1 MGVFQN
7 NLMGAA
13 AAAASA
19 GGNFY
24 THQIDNSV
32 RIPAPSGTS
41 SSNGRLTRTF
51 STVDS
56 NVHFTLNF
64 WIKRSAIEGS
74 NPVGAARLLN
84 VFTPRSGTSG
94 SVLQEFGF
102 SATGSYGAGDA
113 FVITNTNTGAYIL
126 STNNLFRDTSA
137 WYNIHIQADLDNG
150 TAGEKLKI
158 FVNGTEASYNVDN
171 RSSYTSLAGVVAGAW
186 TIGDYYGYGYP
197 IQSYLAQWCYIDGTT
212 YAASEFGETKNGVW
226 IPKDPSG
233 LTFGNAGHLLNF
245 ESSSDLGN
253 DSSGNNNDW
262 STSNIDSHDQM
273 LDSPT
278 FNSSSNGG
286 NFATLGGLEK
296 NSGGFTI
303 SEGNLKYAIGT
314 NQRGFI
320 ASQGVPDSGKYYWEV
335 RVTAFGGSQDDVYIG
350 VCEPDKSRSNLTG
363 SRGGATVSGAG
374 NYTVNLYNG
383 AMVLDGSFQSN
394 DAIGNKRAVPQTV
407 GIAIDRDNNTF
418 KWTYDGSTYSST
430 YAIPSSGV
438 LAPFLGSGGGS
449 STASG
454 VFNFGA
460 DSTFAG
466 LVSAGGNAD
475 GNGYGDFSL
484 AVPSGYVALC
494 AANLPTADAVDPA
507 QTDDDY
513 PQKLFG
519 TLQYTGNGSER
530 TIDTSFQ
537 IDKSWA
543 RSTVQG
549 QDWYVL
555 DTSRGYFGTSS
566 NNYYIK
572 LNAEGG
578 QASLPQYNFK
588 AQSGSDITITGG
600 SWMNSSGHTQQM
612 WNWRLAGGT
621 TSTNTQGGVN
631 STVQVDPSGCFSIV
645 TYQAG
650 LSSSGAVTVG
660 HGLSKA
666 PTFLIQTAY
675 GSGVTGQR
683 WVRSSGLTSWNYGIQ
698 ITSNGAQQDK
708 SGNGDMSATP
718 TSSVFSVNYT
728 EGLGDGSS
736 DNITYAFADCEGYI
750 KSGKFIGNA
759 DADGTFIYLGFK
771 PAFFWILHAASGDD
785 PQVWDTSNGSYNPMT
800 KTLSTHNNSA
810 QVDNVNRS
818 VDFLSNGVKI
828 RSSNSNVN
836 SSNAAGIIY
845 LAMAKNPFQYATA
858 R

>member
-1 MGVFQN
+1 MSLGANKQA
-7 NLMGAA
+7 LMGAA
-13 AAAASA
+13 GAA
-19 GGNFY
+19 GGGTNFY
-24 THQIDNSV
+24 SYQIANSI
-32 RIPAPSGTS
+32 RGSAADDRTLKFTAGTPTSADTFTMSYWVKRQTTSTDDAANVTFVAGTGGGTYFYISLGLDLFLEGGGGNWGS
-41 SSNGRLTRTF
+41 SYLQTN
-51 STVDS
+51 
-56 NVHFTLNF
+56 
-64 WIKRSAIEGS
+64 
-74 NPVGAARLLN
+74 AA
-84 VFTPRSGTSG
+84 
-94 SVLQEFGF
+94 
-102 SATGSYGAGDA
+102 Y
-113 FVITNTNTGAYIL
+113 
-126 STNNLFRDTSA
+126 RDTSA
-137 WYNIHIQADLDNG
+137 WYHHILVFDSTQGSANNRLKVYVNGVQQTSFAQDSLHGNIGSSEDFSFINASGVVQSFGGISGVGHGTEGADL
-150 TAGEKLKI
+150 
-158 FVNGTEASYNVDN
+158 
-171 RSSYTSLAGVVAGAW
+171 SLADVMFFDGQA
-186 TIGDYYGYGYP
+186 YY
-197 IQSYLAQWCYIDGTT
+197 
-212 YAASEFGETKNGVW
+212 SELGETKNGVW

-233 LTFGNAGHLLNF
+233 LTFGNNGYWLKF

-253 DSSGNNNDW
+253 DSSGNNNDF
-262 STSNIDSHDQM
+262 TVANFAAHDQL

-286 NFATLGGLEK
+286 NFATIGPLWK
-296 NSGGFTI
+296 TSDMTF
-303 SEGNLKYAIGT
+303 SEGNLKWTCSTNERGLMSNWAVPIGT
-314 NQRGFI
+314 K
-320 ASQGVPDSGKYYWEV
+320 AYWEYKPV
-335 RVTAFGGSQDDVYIG
+335 SWGGNTSNGDEMWIG
-350 VCEPDKSRSNLTG
+350 INQGIAALVGGD
-363 SRGGATVSGAG
+363 RGGKTTGYAYGTSNGYKTILASASSYGATIRSGDIVGVAVDR
-374 NYTVNLYNG
+374 VNHTINFSKNG
-383 AMVLDGSFQSN
+383 SWQGTF
-394 DAIGNKRAVPQTV
+394 AI
-407 GIAIDRDNNTF
+407 
-418 KWTYDGSTYSST
+418 SST
-430 YAIPSSGV
+430 MD
-438 LAPFLGSGGGS
+438 LFPFIGSGGGTS
-449 STASG
+449 SASG
-454 VFNFGA
+454 IFNFGA
-460 DSTFAG
+460 DGTFSGTVTAQ
-466 LVSAGGNAD
+466 GNSD
-475 GNGYGDFSL
+475 DTGYGNFYYDPPTGFL
-484 AVPSGYVALC
+484 AMCSG
-494 AANLPTADAVDPA
+494 NLPIVAEVDPA

-519 TLQYTGNGSER
+519 TLQYTGNNSER
-530 TIDTSFQ
+530 TIDTTFQ

-555 DTSRGYFGTSS
+555 DTSRGYFGASS

-600 SWMNSSGHTQQM
+600 TWFNSGGHTQQM

-621 TSTNTQGGVN
+621 TAANTQGDVN

-708 SGNGDMSATP
+708 SGNGDMSADP

-728 EGLGDGSS
+728 EGLGDGSA
-736 DNITYAFADCEGYI
+736 DNVTYAFADCDGYI

-810 QVDNVNRS
+810 QVDNANRS

-845 LAMAKNPFQYATA
+845 LAMAKNPFKYATA